1 MMRFLLAMEQV
12 GEAMDIA
19 GVAVIVIGILLATLT
34 FLQEFRNTKAYKRYR
49 QSIGRAILLGLEILV
64 AADIIRTVAVEPSF
78 RSVGILAVIVVIRT
92 FLSWSLELELEG
104 RWPWQKER
112 EEKSSTNDT
121 KVSEEKLSHAA

>member
-12 GEAMDIA
+12 GQAMDIA
-19 GVAVIVIGILLATLT
+19 GVAVIVTGIILATLT
-34 FLQEFRNTKAYKRYR
+34 FLQDFRSPEAYRRFR

-104 RWPWQKER
+104 RWPWQQKF
-112 EEKSSTNDT
+112 EEKMSRNKTQKT
-121 KVSEEKLSHAA
+121 EEKLSHAA

>member
-12 GEAMDIA
+12 GQVIDIV
-19 GVAVIVIGILLATLT
+19 GVAVIVIGIALATLT
-34 FLQEFRNTKAYKRYR
+34 FLQEFRGNMEAYKRFR
-49 QSIGRAILLGLEILV
+49 QNIGRAILLGLEILV

-104 RWPWQKER
+104 RWPWQQKPKD
-112 EEKSSTNDT
+112 KSTRDAN
-121 KVSEEKLSHAA
+121 VAEEKLSHAA